1 MGNWITEFNKVERQ
15 AYNMTYE
22 LGGRLE
28 QIYNEGYGNAVYDL
42 CVKTLIE
49 TKYNNKKFNS
59 IDEKFKYIMSKFNE
73 IATKSIANDKFVEMV
88 KKQADEIDL
97 NKTAVSELVYWD
109 VVRKCVG
116 IDYNKFKNR
125 LNLLEFRLS
134 KQLDAYQKLFL
145 GAILA
150 EEGEVKAELNEY
162 VLDFT
167 EKYENKK
174 LEEIRELENLT
185 IEKCKYI
192 KIFDYKKMCKLAKDK
207 GFKPKRTKGDHLMYE
222 HTKTKQLV
230 PIPAHELGYGIMRE
244 IQKELNEKSIA

>member
-174 LEEIRELENLT
+174 L
-185 IEKCKYI
+185 
-192 KIFDYKKMCKLAKDK
+192 
-207 GFKPKRTKGDHLMYE
+207 
-222 HTKTKQLV
+222 
-230 PIPAHELGYGIMRE
+230 
-244 IQKELNEKSIA
+244 

>member
-22 LGGRLE
+22 LGERLE
-28 QIYNEGYGNAVYDL
+28 QIYNEGYGNEVYDL

-167 EKYENKK
+167 EKYQNKK
-174 LEEIRELENLT
+174 LNEIKELENLT
-185 IEKCKYI
+185 IKKCKYI
-192 KIFDYKKMCKLAKDK
+192 KIFDYKKMCKLAIEK
-207 GFKPKRTKGDHLMYE
+207 GFKAKRTTGDHLMYE
-222 HTKTKQLV
+222 HEKTKQLV
-230 PIPAHELGYGIMRE
+230 PIPAHELGYGLMLE
-244 IQKELNEKSIA
+244 IQKELNEKSVA